1 MDIEY
6 HQTTLRFP
14 TDLIAQLK
22 AQASIERKSMTALI
36 EDLCPLG
43 LKVRAETNEDRI
55 EEFRR
60 RVRGAGSVV

>member
-1 MDIEY
+1 
-6 HQTTLRFP
+6 
-14 TDLIAQLK
+14 LIAQLK

-36 EDLCPLG
+36 EDLCTLG